1 MKPFL
6 YPLPIYPTTLRGVT
20 QDLLTLQGEYN
31 WGRRGNLT
39 FPLQFIQGQENAGA
53 GPVWIA
59 SSFLEV
65 SPLIKWV
72 SLAHT

>member
-1 MKPFL
+1 MAL
-6 YPLPIYPTTLRGVT
+6 QGVT
-20 QDLLTLQGEYN
+20 QDLQGECD

-53 GPVWIA
+53 GPVWTA